1 MSPPAANSPVA
12 ASEGPSM
19 RVRIAAVAVLFALAA
34 LAAYTMFSG
43 PTRITVPGPTRTA
56 PNITAPPASQQ
67 EPEGEGSRGD

>member
-43 PTRITVPGPTRTA
+43 PTRITVPGPTRTV

-67 EPEGEGSRGD
+67 EPEGEGGQGD